1 MIRYEVRFKES
12 YMPKPI
18 TRECFA
24 KNEEQVKAF
33 YDLESD
39 DIEWYEITEL

>member
-1 MIRYEVRFKES
+1 MIRYEVRFKET
-12 YMPKPI
+12 YMPHEV

-24 KNEEQVKAF
+24 KNEEQVKRF
-33 YDLESD
+33 YDLDKD